1 MRQLNVDFRSRYYC
15 KCKPGYEMRNNNC
28 VDINECEEMTHSC
41 HKSAKCVNTDGHFEC
56 KCSNLHS
63 IELTLNTL
71 KSKGVSSSSKECK
84 NSCLFENNEI
94 LDNTQISPRNQPC
107 SVCTCSKG
115 VITCQEPPCDCS
127 NWEESKNRE
136 LCCPQCDPKESCQ
149 HQELKHVTFKSGEVS
164 SVLYNFP
171 DKWLRNNRYISNLN
185 GFSYNIFLIQK
196 HLLISNLL

>member
-1 MRQLNVDFRSRYYC
+1 MSARQINTDAQILQSALICQDGECADTFGGQNISFHCEISSRYYC
-15 KCKPGYEMRNNNC
+15 KCKQGYEMKDNNC

-41 HKSAKCVNTDGHFEC
+41 HPSAKCVNTDGHFEC

-71 KSKGVSSSSKECK
+71 KSKGVSSSSDDCK
-84 NSCLFENNEI
+84 LSCLFENNEI
-94 LDNTQISPRNQPC
+94 PDQTQISPRNQPC

-115 VITCQEPPCDCS
+115 VITCEEPPCDCS
-127 NWEESKNRE
+127 KWRKSGNRDRE

-164 SVLYNFP
+164 
-171 DKWLRNNRYISNLN
+171 
-185 GFSYNIFLIQK
+185 
-196 HLLISNLL
+196 